1 MTHEELKILT
11 IQFLGDMLRI
21 ENEREKV
28 CECGEVILDPE
39 KSLTTLLSI
48 MSITSGCVR
57 SIIESDGPGAR
68 LHAPIA
74 ESDEPPV
81 RLH

>member
-11 IQFLGDMLRI
+11 IQFLADMLRI
-21 ENEREKV
+21 ENEGERV

-39 KSLTTLLSI
+39 KSLTALLSI
-48 MSITSGCVR
+48 LSITSGCVR
-57 SIIESDGPGAR
+57 TIIELDGPGAR
-68 LHAPIA
+68 LHAPVT

-81 RLH
+81 RFH